1 MKLDDFKLS
10 VESGDGLIGRFPT
23 AVFLL
28 IGDGDRS
35 EHKALIDL
43 FSGPVDPKKDL
54 GTKLEA
60 LFAKPE
66 AADVEAFAAVVET
79 PRGAWLYLHGPVEV
93 AADGPNAEFRVWG
106 PGPGQAPLLRY
117 EAPESLGSLTVRG
130 TGDASGNG
138 AGQQFALRSGLASG
152 NGLVLERRVALVE
165 ADLEPAMSGAAA
177 VPILANSAPLN
188 GSNGSRR
195 SVATLP
201 PPAPPMAPRVETPPP
216 AWLDYSAQSAQQP
229 ARQQS
234 LPEPTMSSGS
244 NGSNGSS
251 RPTGGDHLRPN
262 YLSRLLTR
270 VIVTLTLGLACAFGL
285 GAVLPV
291 GFAPL
296 ADTYLMTLVALG
308 VLFATGPVLFDWVY
322 GLVQKQRRDQDWPAP
337 WLAVQ
342 AIPEGLLAYGV
353 LALFLDDFVVDG
365 TALVWYL
372 VITAV
377 VLALGTYGLS
387 FIGATRRVLLRGGSG
402 TAMTS
407 DANNLPGTAVSLP
420 SGFSGSSA
428 PAASTQVWGINCK
441 QGHFNR
447 PDARYCGACGVAM
460 HGLTHQPVQGARPA
474 LGYLVSDDGSAHVL
488 DGDYVV
494 GREPH
499 TDDQV
504 RAGHAKA
511 LAVADRSLSEAHADV
526 RLDEW
531 DVTIVDRGH
540 PSGTYVREPD
550 STNLIRLSPG
560 QPFTIHSGTQVRVG
574 QRDLVFHALNRR

>member
-28 IGDGDRS
+28 VGDGDRS
-35 EHKALIDL
+35 EHKALVDL
-43 FSGPVDPKKDL
+43 FSGPLDPKKDL
-54 GTKLEA
+54 STKLEA
-60 LFAKPE
+60 LFATPE

-79 PRGAWLYLHGPVEV
+79 ASGASLYLHGPVEV
-93 AADGPNAEFRVWG
+93 SADGPNAEFRVWG
-106 PGPGQAPLLRY
+106 PGPGEAPLLRY
-117 EAPESLGSLTVRG
+117 EAPDSLGSLTVRG
-130 TGDASGNG
+130 TGGSGNG
-138 AGQQFALRSGLASG
+138 AGQSFDLRSGLASG
-152 NGLVLERRVALVE
+152 NGLVLERRTALAE
-165 ADLEPAMSGAAA
+165 LAPAMSGAVAA
-177 VPILANSAPLN
+177 PMNAMANGAPLN
-188 GSNGSRR
+188 GSNGSHRP
-195 SVATLP
+195 VATLP
-201 PPAPPMAPRVETPPP
+201 PPPRVETPPP
-216 AWLDYSAQSAQQP
+216 AWLDYSTQT
-229 ARQQS
+229 ARQSTPQPPQP
-234 LPEPTMSSGS
+234 LPEPARSQS
-244 NGSNGSS
+244 
-251 RPTGGDHLRPN
+251 TGGDLLRPT

-308 VLFATGPVLFDWVY
+308 VLFATGPVVFDWVY
-322 GLVQKQRRDQDWPAP
+322 GLLKKSRRDQDWPAP
-337 WLAVQ
+337 WFALQAV
-342 AIPEGLLAYGV
+342 PEGLLAYGV
-353 LALFLDDFVVDG
+353 LALFLEDFVVDDS
-365 TALVWYL
+365 ALVWYL
-372 VITAV
+372 VITAIV
-377 VLALGTYGLS
+377 VALGTYGLS
-387 FIGATRRVLLRGGSG
+387 FIPATRRALLRGGSG
-402 TAMTS
+402 SATTS
-407 DANNLPGTAVSLP
+407 DAALPGSIP
-420 SGFSGSSA
+420 SGSSMSSGPA
-428 PAASTQVWGINCK
+428 PTAQVWGINCK

-499 TDDQV
+499 SDEQV
-504 RAGHAKA
+504 RGGRAKA
-511 LAVADRSLSEAHADV
+511 LAVPDRSLSEAHADV

-531 DVTIVDRGH
+531 DVTVVDRGH

-560 QPFTIHSGTQVRVG
+560 QPFTIRSGTQVRVG

>member
-1 MKLDDFKLS
+1 LALSWREIVVKLDDFKLS

-28 IGDGDRS
+28 VGDGDRS
-35 EHKALIDL
+35 EHKALVDL
-43 FSGPVDPKKDL
+43 FSGPLDPKKDL
-54 GTKLEA
+54 STKLEA
-60 LFAKPE
+60 LFATPE

-79 PRGAWLYLHGPVEV
+79 ANGASLYLHGPVEV
-93 AADGPNAEFRVWG
+93 SADGPNAEFRVWG

-130 TGDASGNG
+130 TGGSGNG
-138 AGQQFALRSGLASG
+138 AGQSFDLRSGLASG
-152 NGLVLERRVALVE
+152 NGLVLERRTALAE
-165 ADLEPAMSGAAA
+165 LAPAMSGAVAA
-177 VPILANSAPLN
+177 PMNAMANGAPLN
-188 GSNGSRR
+188 GSNGSNGSHRP
-195 SVATLP
+195 VATLP
-201 PPAPPMAPRVETPPP
+201 PPPPPRVETPPP
-216 AWLDYSAQSAQQP
+216 AWLDYSAQTAQQP
-229 ARQQS
+229 ARQSTQQP
-234 LPEPTMSSGS
+234 LPEPARSQSAGG
-244 NGSNGSS
+244 NLL
-251 RPTGGDHLRPN
+251 RPT

-308 VLFATGPVLFDWVY
+308 VLFATGPVVFDWVY
-322 GLVQKQRRDQDWPAP
+322 GLLKKSRRDQDWPAP
-337 WLAVQ
+337 WFALQAV
-342 AIPEGLLAYGV
+342 PEGLLAYGV
-353 LALFLDDFVVDG
+353 LALFLEDFVVDDS
-365 TALVWYL
+365 ALVWYL
-372 VITAV
+372 VITAIV
-377 VLALGTYGLS
+377 VALGTYGLS
-387 FIGATRRVLLRGGSG
+387 FIPATRRALLRGGSG
-402 TAMTS
+402 STMTA
-407 DANNLPGTAVSLP
+407 DAGLPGSIP
-420 SGFSGSSA
+420 SGSSMSSGPA
-428 PAASTQVWGINCK
+428 PTAQVWGINCK

-499 TDDQV
+499 SDEQV
-504 RAGHAKA
+504 RGGRAKA
-511 LAVADRSLSEAHADV
+511 LAVPDRSLSEAHADV

-531 DVTIVDRGH
+531 DVTVVDRGH

-560 QPFTIHSGTQVRVG
+560 QPFTIRSGTQVRVG

>member
-1 MKLDDFKLS
+1 LALSWREIVVKLDDFKLS
-10 VESGDGLIGRFPT
+10 VESGDGLIGRYPT

-28 IGDGDRS
+28 VGDGDRS
-35 EHKALIDL
+35 EHKELVEL

-54 GTKLEA
+54 GTKLKA

-66 AADVEAFAAVVET
+66 AADIEAFAAVVET
-79 PRGAWLYLHGPVEV
+79 GRGASLYLHGQVEV
-93 AADGPNAEFRVWG
+93 TADGPNTEFRVWG
-106 PGPGQAPLLRY
+106 PGPGQALLRY

-130 TGDASGNG
+130 TADGAGNG
-138 AGQQFALRSGLASG
+138 PGQQFDLRSGLASG
-152 NGLVLERRVALVE
+152 NGLVLERRVAPVE
-165 ADLEPAMSGAAA
+165 AELASVGSAVAAPLTA
-177 VPILANSAPLN
+177 LANGVPMN

-195 SVATLP
+195 PVATLP
-201 PPAPPMAPRVETPPP
+201 PRVETPQP
-216 AWLDYSAQSAQQP
+216 AWLDYSAQSPQAPQWPQ
-229 ARQQS
+229 QQS
-234 LPEPTMSSGS
+234 LPEPARSGQ
-244 NGSNGSS
+244 
-251 RPTGGDHLRPN
+251 PTGGDHLRPN

-308 VLFATGPVLFDWVY
+308 VLFATGPVVFDWVY
-322 GLVQKQRRDQDWPAP
+322 GLVQKSRGDQDWPAP
-337 WLAVQ
+337 WLALQ
-342 AIPEGLLAYGV
+342 AVPEGLLAYGV
-353 LALFLDDFVVDG
+353 VALFLDDFVVDG
-365 TALVWYL
+365 TALVWY
-372 VITAV
+372 VAITAV

-387 FIGATRRVLLRGGSG
+387 FIAGTRRVLLRGGSRS
-402 TAMTS
+402 AMGS
-407 DANNLPGTAVSLP
+407 DAGLPAGLPGSVSSMS
-420 SGFSGSSA
+420 SGPASA
-428 PAASTQVWGINCK
+428 AQVWGINCK

-460 HGLTHQPVQGARPA
+460 HGLTHQPVQGTRPV
-474 LGYLVSDDGSAHVL
+474 LGYLVSDDGTAHVL

-499 TDDQV
+499 SDDQV
-504 RAGHAKA
+504 RGGRAKG
-511 LAVADRSLSEAHADV
+511 LAVPDQSLSEAHADV

-531 DVTIVDRGH
+531 DVTVVDRGH

-560 QPFTIHSGTQVRVG
+560 QPFTIRSGTQVRVG